1 MSTPRVG
8 VIGSGIVGKTLAA
21 GFARHGHET
30 MIGSR
35 DPTQL
40 REWAEEAAPP
50 VLTGT
55 FEETARFGDM
65 LVLAVKGT
73 AAEPALALVGADLLA
88 GKTVLDATNPIAE
101 QAIEDGVLPFFTSH
115 GESLMERLQR
125 AAPDARFVKAF
136 SSVGSA
142 LMVNPE
148 LEGGPPTMFICGD
161 DADAKREA
169 IEVLETFGWDWEDLG
184 AATAA
189 RAIEPLAML
198 WCIPGFLRDDWI
210 HAFRLLRG

>member
-1 MSTPRVG
+1 MEAQRVG
-8 VIGSGIVGKTLAA
+8 VIGSGIVGRTLAA
-21 GFARHGHET
+21 GFARHGWQT

-35 DPTQL
+35 DPSGL
-40 REWAEEAAPP
+40 DAWADGTALP
-50 VLTGT
+50 VATGT
-55 FEETARFGDM
+55 FQETAHFGEL

-73 AAEPALALVGADLLA
+73 AAEPTIALIGTDVLA
-88 GKTVLDATNPIAE
+88 GKTILDATNPIAE
-101 QAIEDGVLPFFTSH
+101 RSIEDGVLPFFTNH

-136 SSVGSA
+136 SCVGSA

-161 DADAKREA
+161 DPDAKREA
-169 IEVLETFGWDWEDLG
+169 IDVLEAFGWDWEDLG

-198 WCIPGFLRDDWI
+198 WCIPGFLRDHWV

>member
-1 MSTPRVG
+1 MSGQRVG

-21 GFARHGHET
+21 GFARHGHQT

-35 DPTQL
+35 EPARLD
-40 REWAEEAAPP
+40 EWAEGTAPG
-50 VLTGT
+50 VATGT
-55 FEETARFGDM
+55 FQEAARFGDL

-73 AAEPALALVGADLLA
+73 AAEPAITLIGPDELA
-88 GKTVLDATNPIAE
+88 GKTILDATNPIAE
-101 QAIEDGVLPFFTSH
+101 QPIEDGVLPFFTGP

-125 AAPDARFVKAF
+125 AAPEARFVKAF
-136 SSVGSA
+136 SCVGSA

-161 DADAKREA
+161 DAGAKREA
-169 IEVLETFGWDWEDLG
+169 IDVLERFGWDWEDLG
-184 AATAA
+184 GAVAA

-198 WCIPGFLRDDWI
+198 WCIPGFLRDDWV